1 MSVNIDMRRFNCP
14 VSIELRAVTLSVA
27 RIVPLAQTAVGM
39 RGEVFGV
46 LGRGTH
52 EHLIDVELE
61 EQMVDLGEFDKTA
74 QGGRGNGSFHLP
86 GETGNAT
93 DCGRCLPPLLTE
105 GIRLLG
111 QMADT
116 ALRRNG
122 LTLDIADQAR
132 DVAGGLCCPVGEL
145 ADFVGDD
152 SETAAGFTRTRRFD
166 GGVECQEVGLVGNL
180 LDQLDDA
187 ADFFGTAL
195 QAEHFF
201 QRAARVASEL
211 VQFRADGGYRFAA
224 ARGNAGGS
232 ERVFLLVAQ
241 AMSQCGEGLLRLRQR
256 LPIGLEGKE

>member
-187 ADFFGTAL
+187 ADFSVLPCRLSTFSSAL
-195 QAEHFF
+195 RESPASWFNSVLMAVTDSRL
-201 QRAARVASEL
+201 RAAMP
-211 VQFRADGGYRFAA
+211 AA
-224 ARGNAGGS
+224 ASVSFFSSR
-232 ERVFLLVAQ
+232 R
-241 AMSQCGEGLLRLRQR
+241 R
-256 LPIGLEGKE
+256 